1 MIVLYAAIVLAVAG
15 YVVPLSRKLVFWGFA
30 VLLLV
35 PLIVHGLLPYEPL
48 RRIVGGSLRGW
59 SAAAVVGA
67 LAFTYVSTVAGLKSR
82 AHRQTAGLPAQS
94 STADPLPVPSF
105 SQPELDRY
113 ARHIVLREIGG
124 PGQKRLKNAKVLVI
138 GAGGL
143 GSPALLYLAAAGVG
157 VIGVVDDD
165 HVSNS
170 NLQRQIIH
178 THDRIGSDKVAS
190 AAMSMMALNPYI
202 TVRTYRERLTAGRAS
217 EIFKDYDIVLDG
229 SDNFDTRYMVNAAA
243 VAAGIPLV
251 SAAITQW
258 EGQISLYHPAS
269 GGPCYECIFPERPS
283 PGLAPSCAEA
293 GVIAPLPGVLGS
305 MMALEA
311 VKCITGAG
319 ATLQGDLLIYDGL
332 WGETR
337 KMKLAR
343 RADCAQC
350 GNRAVENGS
359 AH

>member
-1 MIVLYAAIVLAVAG
+1 MIILYVAIIWAVAG
-15 YVVPLSRKLVFWGFA
+15 YLVPLSRKLVISGFV

-35 PLIVHGLLPYEPL
+35 PLVVHGLLPYAPL
-48 RRIVGGSLRGW
+48 HRMVGGSLRGW
-59 SAAAVVGA
+59 TAMAVVGGLIFAYASAVSA
-67 LAFTYVSTVAGLKSR
+67 LKGRAKQQVTGSTERV
-82 AHRQTAGLPAQS
+82 
-94 STADPLPVPSF
+94 VPNETSKVPTF
-105 SQPELDRY
+105 SEPELERY

-143 GSPALLYLAAAGVG
+143 GSPVLLYLAAAGVG
-157 VIGVVDDD
+157 TIGVVDDD

-190 AAMSMMALNPYI
+190 AAVSMTALNPYV
-202 TVRTYRERLTAGRAS
+202 TVQPYRERLTAERAN
-217 EIFKDYDIVLDG
+217 EIFKVYDLILDG

-243 VAAGIPLV
+243 VAAGKPLV

-258 EGQISLYHPAS
+258 EGQISLYHPAG

-293 GVIAPLPGVLGS
+293 GVIAPLPGVIGS

-311 VKCITGAG
+311 VKYLTGAG

-350 GNRAVENGS
+350 GNHTVGNGD
-359 AH
+359 AR

>member
-94 STADPLPVPSF
+94 SAADPLPVPSF

-202 TVRTYRERLTAGRAS
+202 TVRT
-217 EIFKDYDIVLDG
+217 
-229 SDNFDTRYMVNAAA
+229 
-243 VAAGIPLV
+243 
-251 SAAITQW
+251 
-258 EGQISLYHPAS
+258 
-269 GGPCYECIFPERPS
+269 
-283 PGLAPSCAEA
+283 
-293 GVIAPLPGVLGS
+293 
-305 MMALEA
+305 
-311 VKCITGAG
+311 
-319 ATLQGDLLIYDGL
+319 
-332 WGETR
+332 
-337 KMKLAR
+337 
-343 RADCAQC
+343 
-350 GNRAVENGS
+350 
-359 AH
+359 